1 MLHVSGS
8 FVNAA
13 VVYLLIGSLHMLPF
27 NITYENFFF
36 FFTPLLCWFLS
47 LYLSKNRLF
56 KRFALIRINQFF
68 IRLPK

>member
-36 FFTPLLCWFLS
+36 FFYTFVVLV
-47 LYLSKNRLF
+47 F
-56 KRFALIRINQFF
+56 KF
-68 IRLPK
+68 ILE

>member
-1 MLHVSGS
+1 MLYVSGS

-13 VVYLLIGSLHMLPF
+13 FVYLLRGSLHMLLF
-27 NITYENFFF
+27 HITYENFF
-36 FFTPLLCWFLS
+36 FFTPLLCWLLS